1 MPGSGDRLAVAIT
14 GASGRMGG
22 ELVDAATRR
31 DDVGFVLAASRTPE
45 LVPSGDAPGAPD
57 AVVADADLGG
67 ALDEYDVDAV
77 VDFTVPESSVD
88 YLRAAADAGV
98 AAVVGTTGYDDE
110 GRAAVDAVADRV
122 PLLKASNFS
131 RGVAAL
137 RRAVRATVPA
147 LDGYDVEVTETH
159 HNGKRDAPSGTALT
173 LLDDVDEARGDG
185 DGGAAD
191 ADGADR
197 VHGRVGEQPR
207 TGDEIG
213 VHARRAGNVTGE
225 HEILLA
231 GNDEVVE
238 LTHRAGSRGIFA
250 AGALDAAVWLAGR
263 DPGRYDFDA
272 VLTPD
277 GDGGSDGET
286 TR

>member
-1 MPGSGDRLAVAIT
+1 MGGLRVAIT

-22 ELVDAATRR
+22 ELVDAATDR
-31 DDVGFVLAASRTPE
+31 DDVAFVLAASRTPE
-45 LVPSGDAPGAPD
+45 LLPSGDAPGAAD
-57 AVVADADLGG
+57 AAVTDADLGD
-67 ALDEYDVDAV
+67 ALVEHDIDAL
-77 VDFTVPESSVD
+77 VDFTVPEASVD

-98 AAVVGTTGYDDE
+98 AAVVGTTGYDDD
-110 GRAAVDAVADRV
+110 GHATLDAVAGQV

-147 LDGYDVEVTETH
+147 LDGYDIEVTETH

-173 LLDDVDEARGDG
+173 ILDDIDEARDG
-185 DGGAAD
+185 TE
-191 ADGADR
+191 ADR

-231 GNDEVVE
+231 GNDEVLE

-250 AGALDAAVWLAGR
+250 AGALDAAVWVAGR

-272 VLTPD
+272 VLAPD
-277 GDGGSDGET
+277 GDGEHT
-286 TR
+286 Q

>member
-1 MPGSGDRLAVAIT
+1 MGGLGVAIT

-22 ELVDAATRR
+22 ELVDAATDR
-31 DDVGFVLAASRTPE
+31 DDVVFVLAASRTPE
-45 LVPSGDAPGAPD
+45 DVPSGNAPGAAD
-57 AVVADADLGG
+57 AVVADADLEG
-67 ALDEYDVDAV
+67 ALAEHDIDAL
-77 VDFTVPESSVD
+77 VDFTVPDASVD
-88 YLRAAADAGV
+88 YLRAAADTGV
-98 AAVVGTTGYDDE
+98 AAVVGTTGYNDN
-110 GRAAVDAVADRV
+110 GQAVLDAVADQV

-147 LDGYDVEVTETH
+147 LDGYDIEVTETH

-173 LLDDVDEARGDG
+173 ILDDIDEARDG
-185 DGGAAD
+185 SGTE
-191 ADGADR
+191 ADR

-207 TGDEIG
+207 TDDEIG

-277 GDGGSDGET
+277 SDEESI
-286 TR
+286 R

>member
-1 MPGSGDRLAVAIT
+1 MGGLRVAIT

-22 ELVDAATRR
+22 ELVDAATAR
-31 DDVGFVLAASRTPE
+31 DDVDFVLAASRTPE
-45 LVPSGDAPGAPD
+45 VVPSGDGPGAAD
-57 AVVADADLGG
+57 AVVGDADLGA
-67 ALDEYDVDAV
+67 ALRDREIDVL
-77 VDFTVPESSVD
+77 VDFSVPESSVG
-88 YLRAAADAGV
+88 YLEAAADSGS
-98 AAVVGTTGYDDE
+98 AAVVGTTGYDTD
-110 GRAAVDAVADRV
+110 GRAALDAVAERV

-131 RGVAAL
+131 RGIAAL

-173 LLDDVDEARGDG
+173 LLDDIEGARGDAG
-185 DGGAAD
+185 DD
-191 ADGADR
+191 HADR

-213 VHARRAGNVTGE
+213 VHARRAGDIAGE

-231 GNDEVVE
+231 GNNEVLE
-238 LTHRAGSRGIFA
+238 LTHRAGSRSIFA
-250 AGALDAAVWLAGR
+250 AGALDAAAWLAGR

-272 VLTPD
+272 VLEPD
-277 GDGGSDGET
+277 SDDRISEENP
-286 TR
+286 R